1 MNEYGISPTRSPLL
15 MQPPVDPSKMNR
27 PLTNQQI
34 TQQILQQQQN
44 HRINHQSSIESLE
57 KQRVLQQLDKKHYE
71 TVAAIIQANN
81 QALPNQM
88 SPAPSVMM
96 QVHKTPNM
104 DYSR

>member
-1 MNEYGISPTRSPLL
+1 

-44 HRINHQSSIESLE
+44 HRINHQSSIDSLE
-57 KQRVLQQLDKKHYE
+57 KQRVMQQLDKKHYE

-88 SPAPSVMM
+88 SPAPPSVMM